1 MVKYIILLIG
11 ALIVFPVLIYI
22 VRRKSLGNWIIPSTF
37 AGLLISIIGLIMQE
51 TFNPLYALLA
61 MFGLAFALSVLLD
74 KRFKQDGAVK
84 LKQQSEKDQLPAPVE
99 SYRGDVEN
107 ETVASLDEEYVFT
120 SQPIEDDLSQ
130 WMTVN
135 REESETRKRGNRER
149 KGGYSGE

>member
-1 MVKYIILLIG
+1 MVKYIILLVC
-11 ALIVFPVLIYI
+11 ALIVFPVLIYF
-22 VRRKSLGNWIIPSTF
+22 VRRKSLSNWIISSTF

-51 TFNPLYALLA
+51 TFNPLYVLLA

-74 KRFKQDGAVK
+74 KRSKQDGVVK
-84 LKQQSEKDQLPAPVE
+84 LKRQSVKDKLPVPVE
-99 SYRGDVEN
+99 SYREGGDS
-107 ETVASLDEEYVFT
+107 ETAASLDEEDVFT

-149 KGGYSGE
+149 KGGV